1 MCTELRFNNK
11 PIYSNKSFM
20 EIIQRIKLLIREKD
34 CSVNSF
40 AREIGISQRTLNN
53 YILLGRLP
61 SYETIH
67 AILHRFTDVSA
78 EWLMRGEG
86 NMYVADGLPVIRGDE
101 TEHEENLHAA
111 LARCRAELED
121 SQNENVKLLGQLAF
135 MEEYNLKIA
144 AKLNKANEELEKLRG
159 NKSKK
164 KILFDT

>member
-1 MCTELRFNNK
+1 
-11 PIYSNKSFM
+11 M
-20 EIIQRIKLLIREKD
+20 EIVQRIRTLIENKGYT
-34 CSVNSF
+34 VNSF
-40 AREIGISQRTLNN
+40 SKEIGIPQVTLNN
-53 YILLGRLP
+53 YFRLNRYP
-61 SYETIH
+61 AYETLH

-101 TEHEENLHAA
+101 TEREENLHAA

-121 SQNENVKLLGQLAF
+121 SQNENVNLLGQLAF

-164 KILFDT
+164 DII